1 MAKEHWVT
9 AVAGVW
15 DKLATGGESSVSLAS
30 SGPFLELFLLDA
42 PLLQEGVVRVC
53 LITERPD
60 LAGTCVLGLKRPPS
74 SLLWL

>member
-1 MAKEHWVT
+1 MP
-9 AVAGVW
+9 
-15 DKLATGGESSVSLAS
+15 LAS
-30 SGPFLELFLLDA
+30 LGPFLELFLLDA

-53 LITERPD
+53 LTAERLD